1 MSKETLIKSIRKI
14 PDFPIPGILFYDVT
28 TLFKNSEA
36 LKELSD
42 ILYDMYK
49 DKGITKVVGIESRG
63 FIMGAMLA
71 ARLGAGFVPIR
82 KPGKLPA
89 ETIEESY
96 KNNILES
103 FLVAISF
110 NKVDYVDYFSNL
122 ETKISNVINNLD
134 KSLSSIYNVINDF
147 KLKRYLELE
156 KKNISTYLSNL
167 KELEQSK
174 SRILFNESLLKFP
187 PLKGIHP
194 FENFQKEDISRAI
207 RQNRFLFNWQM
218 GLG

>member
-1 MSKETLIKSIRKI
+1 MSKEKLIKSIREI

-96 KNNILES
+96 KKEYGTDTIQMHKDAIDENDVVLIHDDLLATGGTMVAACN
-103 FLVAISF
+103 LVKQLKPK
-110 NKVDYVDYFSNL
+110 KVMVNFII
-122 ETKISNVINNLD
+122 E
-134 KSLSSIYNVINDF
+134 
-147 KLKRYLELE
+147 
-156 KKNISTYLSNL
+156 L
-167 KELEQSK
+167 KELNGK
-174 SRILFNESLLKFP
+174 ALFTDDIEVESVLSL
-187 PLKGIHP
+187 
-194 FENFQKEDISRAI
+194 
-207 RQNRFLFNWQM
+207 
-218 GLG
+218 